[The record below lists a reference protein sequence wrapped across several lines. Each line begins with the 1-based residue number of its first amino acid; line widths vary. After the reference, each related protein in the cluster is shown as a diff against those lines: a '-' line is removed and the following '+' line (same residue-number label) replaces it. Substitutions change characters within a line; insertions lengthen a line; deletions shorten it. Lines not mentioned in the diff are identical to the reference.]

1 MKVALLSTFHPYRGG
16 ISQFNASLFRALESR
31 GHEPIAFNFTRQYPA
46 ILFPGKTQY
55 VSNEDSADAIPNERI
70 LDSIDPTS
78 WIRTAREIN
87 KQQADIVILPFWTP
101 FHGPALGGVAKRLKA
116 KKIVGLVHNLIPHE
130 ASLTD
135 KALTMRYLRQLD
147 EVWVLSEAVKEQV
160 RSLRNDL
167 PVKIHPHPL
176 YTHFEDC
183 LSKKIACEKLEL
195 DPAIPVFLFFGLVRP
210 YKGLDTL
217 VKAFQVLDQPAQ
229 LVVAG
234 EAYED
239 YSKYTSLAADLGVSS
254 KIQFH
259 NRYIADHEIPVFFGA
274 ADAVVLPYRRAS
286 QSGVTAIALN
296 YELPI
301 IASNVGGLSEY
312 VKNDETGL
320 LATPDSPE
328 DLAQKMNAFLS
339 NPSKFKSSNTFA
351 TLKSQ
356 LSWEHFLQVLL
367 EA

>member
-1 MKVALLSTFHPYRGG
+1 MKVVLLSTFHPYRGG
-16 ISQFNASLFRALESR
+16 ISQFNASLYRALESQ
-31 GHEPIAFNFTRQYPA
+31 GHEPTAFNFTRQYPS

-55 VSNEDSADAIPNERI
+55 VADGDSADAIPNQRI
-70 LDSIDPTS
+70 LDAINPIS
-78 WIRTAREIN
+78 WIRAAREIN
-87 KQQADIVILPFWTP
+87 REQADMVILPFWTP
-101 FHGPALGGVAKRLKA
+101 FHGPALGGVAKRLNA

-130 ASLTD
+130 ARFTD
-135 KALTMRYLRQLD
+135 KALTMRYLRHLD

-160 RSLRNDL
+160 LSLRSDI

-176 YTHFEDC
+176 YTHFEER
-183 LSKKIACEKLEL
+183 LPKKSATEKLGL
-195 DPAIPVFLFFGLVRP
+195 DPTIPVFLFFGLVRP

-217 VKAFQVLDQPAQ
+217 IKAFQHLDQPAQ

-239 YSKYTSLAADLGVSS
+239 YTKYTALASDLGISS
-254 KIQFH
+254 KVQFH
-259 NRYIADHEIPVFFGA
+259 NRYIDDHEIPTFFGA

-312 VKNDETGL
+312 IKNDETGL
-320 LATPDSPE
+320 LAAPGSPE
-328 DLAQKMNAFLS
+328 DLAKMMNVFLS
-339 NPSKFKSSNTFA
+339 NPSKFKSPNTFA

-356 LSWEHFLQVLL
+356 LSWDHFLHVLL
-367 EA
+367 EV